1 MDVWTIALG
10 GGHPERL
17 TSDPSMEGYPC
28 WSPDGQWI
36 TFTDGFEPNVEGGV
50 HTIYLVSS
58 QGGDARQLTAE
69 ADSVGGGAITFTP
82 DGESIAFF
90 SDNTIKTIPVEG
102 GQIEALVRD
111 VRSGWQSQ
119 LAYSP
124 DGSKIAHSFGGKIWI
139 TSLDDGE
146 SQELPTGLPED
157 ARLGDFDWSPDGS
170 QIAFVASMGGEPE
183 FWLISDFL
191 P

>member
-1 MDVWTIALG
+1 MPAIRF
-10 GGHPERL
+10 PF
-17 TSDPSMEGYPC
+17 
-28 WSPDGQWI
+28 SPPVFG
-36 TFTDGFEPNVEGGV
+36 TT
-50 HTIYLVSS
+50 
-58 QGGDARQLTAE
+58 TAKPFF
-69 ADSVGGGAITFTP
+69 SP

-90 SDNTIKTIPVEG
+90 SGNAIKTIPIG
-102 GQIEALVRD
+102 GGHSDVLVRD

-124 DGSKIAHSFGGKIWI
+124 DGSKIAYSIGGKIWI

-146 SQELPTGLPED
+146 SQELRTGLPED
-157 ARLGDFDWSPDGS
+157 ARLGDFDWSPDGF